1 MNSKLP
7 SEKVVISS
15 PLSFSGSAARIW
27 KITEVKN
34 ALLKY
39 LLLVPIALALMVVAW
54 LFVIGWYMLFG
65 IFLIPYRLFRRG
77 QRKEKRDRIR
87 HREILQNLERR

>member
-1 MNSKLP
+1 MPNKLP

-27 KITEVKN
+27 KITDVKN
-34 ALLKY
+34 ILLKY
-39 LLLVPIALALMVVAW
+39 LLFVPIALALILIAW

-65 IFLIPYRLFRRG
+65 IFLIPYRLLRRS
-77 QRKEKRDRIR
+77 QRKEKRDRMR